1 MTKVCVYCGDLATTK
16 DHVVPYSFAGGLPSR
31 LRKGG
36 RDAGKTVPACH
47 DCNSWLGS
55 RMLLTVTE
63 RKKAIAESL
72 PKRHA
77 KLLASPA
84 WDVNELLE
92 VSKSLQAIIVRTAE
106 QRAKIEKRIQW
117 ARHAPV
123 REPESDVGR

>member
-1 MTKVCVYCGDLATTK
+1 MIKVCVYCGDPATTK

-36 RDAGKTVPACH
+36 RDAGETVPACH

-63 RKKAIAESL
+63 RKRAIAESL

-77 KLLASPA
+77 KLLASPT
-84 WDVNELLE
+84 WDVDELLE
-92 VSKSLQAIIVRTAE
+92 VGKSLQAIIVRTAE
-106 QRAKIEKRIQW
+106 QRARIEKRIQW

-123 REPESDVGR
+123 KEPKSGAGR